1 MNQYKIIFGYIILIT
16 YISLL
21 IVFSNPTALADGSQR
36 NESTEY
42 AALQPLVKIDI
53 TDQIVEKVAEV
64 KISEKIKQQ
73 IPKDLSQR
81 CPQWEHK
88 FIEFGLPVELFS
100 YIAWRESGCNEK
112 AINAKYNKAGKVIW
126 TLNKNGSID
135 RGLVQINSCWK
146 TLTRQICGTNLDG
159 LLNVDCNLKVA
170 KYLYDI
176 DGAKPWAFK

>member
-1 MNQYKIIFGYIILIT
+1 MYNKTLGYIIAIA
-16 YISLL
+16 YVFLL
-21 IVFSNPTALADGSQR
+21 IILTNPTALADGSK
-36 NESTEY
+36 NI
-42 AALQPLVKIDI
+42 PNVKINYIAIKVIKKLDI
-53 TDQIVEKVAEV
+53 VDNNVFVAKEIE
-64 KISEKIKQQ
+64 ISKTIKEQ
-73 IPKDLSQR
+73 IPQDLNKR
-81 CPQWEHK
+81 CPQWESK

-100 YIAWRESGCNEK
+100 YISWRESGCNEK
-112 AINAKYNKAGKVIW
+112 AINAKYDEAGNVIW

-146 TLTRQICGTNLDG
+146 SLTKQICGTNLNG

>member
-1 MNQYKIIFGYIILIT
+1 MNQHKIIFGYIILIT

-21 IVFSNPTALADGSQR
+21 IVFGNPTALADQNQR
-36 NESTEY
+36 NESAEY
-42 AALQPLVKIDI
+42 IALSPLVKVDIIDKGIEKTIDI
-53 TDQIVEKVAEV
+53 EIPEKV
-64 KISEKIKQQ
+64 KQQ
-73 IPKDLSQR
+73 IPKDLNKR
-81 CPQWEHK
+81 CPQWEYK

-112 AINAKYNKAGKVIW
+112 AINAKYDKAGNVIW

-146 TLTRQICGTNLDG
+146 SLTKKLCGTSLDG